1 VIHRVSE
8 EEKECPKCG
17 GTAAAL
23 LGEGKRTTVYEY
35 VPGYFVRQ
43 EHAQEK
49 LACRCGQYIAPAEPP
64 PRALDKSQYGPGFIA
79 HLIVMKCA
87 DSIPLHRL
95 AKQYQRLGIPQWR
108 ARG

>member
-1 VIHRVSE
+1 MIHRVSE